1 MTGDYGCTTIM
12 IISKINSWSCSQIPH
27 IALYVV
33 LFLSFM
39 WGLISKVIVFCK
51 CSGRFVFKVIV
62 FLAFIGEF
70 ISKVIALLRFISKLF
85 VLDLMIY
92 F

>member
-1 MTGDYGCTTIM
+1 MQNY
-12 IISKINSWSCSQIPH
+12 
-27 IALYVV
+27 LV

-51 CSGRFVFKVIV
+51 FIGGFVF
-62 FLAFIGEF
+62 
-70 ISKVIALLRFISKLF
+70 KVIALLRFNSKLF
-85 VLDLMIY
+85 HLDLVIY